1 MNKALDILNDIWL
14 KDGKK
19 FLTGDEIS
27 IADLCAVCELT
38 QVSDNYLI
46 MFVMVLARLKEIED
60 LERLINSE
68 ILLF

>member
-14 KDGKK
+14 KDGKQ

-38 QVSDNYLI
+38 QVLDNYLL
-46 MFVMVLARLKEIED
+46 MFVMVFSKT
-60 LERLINSE
+60 
-68 ILLF
+68 